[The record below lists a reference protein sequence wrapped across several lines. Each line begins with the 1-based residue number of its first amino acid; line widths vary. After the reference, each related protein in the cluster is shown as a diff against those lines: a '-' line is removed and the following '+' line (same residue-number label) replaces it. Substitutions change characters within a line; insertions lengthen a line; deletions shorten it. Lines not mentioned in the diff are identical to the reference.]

1 MKVFVHGLWHLGS
14 VTAACC
20 AAAGHE
26 TVGCDPDA
34 DVVNGLGRGRAPL
47 LEPGLDELVQAGLA
61 SDRLRFTTDESR
73 VTDADVAWIAFDTP
87 VDADDIARTDV
98 VLEAVRRLFPH
109 VRDGAVVL
117 VSSQLPAGSVRA
129 LAAEFAAGAS
139 GRRVDFA
146 CSPENLR
153 LGKALDAFQHPER
166 IVVGVDSER
175 ASRALEPLLTPF
187 CANLI
192 QVSVPS
198 AEVVKH
204 ATNAYLA
211 TCVTFMNEV
220 ALVCE
225 QVGADAR
232 EVERALRTEPRIGRH
247 AYIRP
252 GAAFAGGTL
261 ARDVRYLQAIA
272 AADGMQLPLMDGLVA
287 SNEAHRSWPLRQLV
301 GLFGGDLRGVTV
313 AVLGLAYKPGTSTLR
328 RSHAVELAREIL
340 RAGGRVRGYDP
351 AIPSRPD
358 DLPVEITLCKD
369 IATALQGVDVAVVA
383 TAWPDI
389 AALSVADLVAAM
401 PIPRLI
407 DADGVLAATCR
418 DDRRV
423 AYSCVGSAP

>member
-1 MKVFVHGLWHLGS
+1 MRVFVQGLWHLGS

-20 AAAGHE
+20 AAVGHD

-34 DVVNGLGRGRAPL
+34 GVVNSLSRGQAPL
-47 LEPGLDELVQAGLA
+47 FEPGLDELVQSGLA
-61 SDRLRFTTDESR
+61 SNMLRFTTDESQ
-73 VTDADVAWIAFDTP
+73 VADADVAWIAFDTP
-87 VDADDIARTDV
+87 VDSDDVARTDL

-109 VRDGAVVL
+109 LRDGSAVL

-129 LAAEFAAGAS
+129 LATEFTARS
-139 GRRVDFA
+139 KGRRVEFA

-153 LGKALDAFQHPER
+153 LGKALDAFQRPER
-166 IVVGVDSER
+166 IVMGVDSER
-175 ASRALEPLLTPF
+175 AWQILEPLLMPF
-187 CANLI
+187 CTNLI
-192 QVSVPS
+192 RVSVPS

-220 ALVCE
+220 ATVCE
-225 QVGADAR
+225 RVGADAR
-232 EVERALRTEPRIGRH
+232 EVEKALRTEPRIGRY

-272 AADGMQLPLMDGLVA
+272 AADGMRLPLMDGVVA
-287 SNEAHRSWPLRQLV
+287 SNEAHRRWPLRQLSR
-301 GLFGGDLRGVTV
+301 LFGGDLTGVTV

-328 RSHAVELAREIL
+328 RSHAVELGQEIV

-351 AIPSRPD
+351 ALPSRPA
-358 DLPVEITLCKD
+358 DLPAEIALCPD
-369 IATALQGVDVAVVA
+369 LATVLHGADAAVVA

-389 AALSVADLVAAM
+389 AALSVGDLVAAM
-401 PIPRLI
+401 PVPRLI

-418 DDRRV
+418 GDSRV
-423 AYSCVGSAP
+423 AYSCVGTSP